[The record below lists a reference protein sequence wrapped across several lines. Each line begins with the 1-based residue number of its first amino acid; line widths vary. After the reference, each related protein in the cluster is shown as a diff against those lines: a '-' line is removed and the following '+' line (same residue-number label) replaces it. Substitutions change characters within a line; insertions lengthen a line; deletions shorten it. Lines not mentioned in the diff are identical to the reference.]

1 MMSISPGLA
10 RVCGVL
16 ATLIAIAGSAQAGSI
31 QTPAGLVKGD
41 NFRIV
46 FVTPGTIQA
55 TSASMQNYDSFVN
68 LQAGNTTY
76 GGNLI
81 SWQALGSTNSINA
94 YDHIGIAPILGV
106 YTVDG
111 IKVASS
117 TDTSVGGL
125 WEGVPL
131 LAPITKDQ
139 FGNSYAGNFVWT
151 GTNGIGNVYEPVAGG
166 KFGLGSTSNGGGY
179 FPEFRTEVGLIG
191 GTTGYDWIEV
201 GGLGGVLP
209 TTDLYQMYG
218 ISEVLT
224 VVPEPSTL
232 AIAGF
237 GMVIVTLSRLK
248 GKRLKKD

>member
-1 MMSISPGLA
+1 M
-10 RVCGVL
+10 
-16 ATLIAIAGSAQAGSI
+16 
-31 QTPAGLVKGD
+31 
-41 NFRIV
+41 
-46 FVTPGTIQA
+46 
-55 TSASMQNYDSFVN
+55 
-68 LQAGNTTY
+68 
-76 GGNLI
+76 
-81 SWQALGSTNSINA
+81 GSTSSINA
-94 YDHIGIAPILGV
+94 HDHLGTAPILGL

-117 TDTSVGGL
+117 TDASVGGL
-125 WEGVPL
+125 WEAVPL

-139 FGNSYAGNFVWT
+139 FGNSYAGNSVWT
-151 GTNGIGNVYEPVAGG
+151 GTNGIGTVYETVAGG

-191 GTTGYDWIEV
+191 GTTGYDWVQV

-209 TTDLYQMYG
+209 TTDFYQMYG

-237 GMVIVTLSRLK
+237 GMVIVTLSRLR
-248 GKRLKKD
+248 GKRSKKD